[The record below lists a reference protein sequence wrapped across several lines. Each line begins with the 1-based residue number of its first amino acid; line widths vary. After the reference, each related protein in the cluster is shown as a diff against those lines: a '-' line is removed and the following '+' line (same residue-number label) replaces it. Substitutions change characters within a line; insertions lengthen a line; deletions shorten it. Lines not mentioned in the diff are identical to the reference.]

1 MIEAINTTNSQ
12 WLNLI
17 TNNSDGGDILQ
28 SAEFG
33 ESKTANGWRGLKFKF
48 SSEEYLNYF
57 LVLEKKTLL
66 GKIWYIPK
74 GPGITDVAVLSEFIS
89 EIKDYAAKRGVIFI
103 KIEPPIDA
111 KLAPEIEKLK
121 LNISRTKNIQ
131 PNSSTVIVDLKP
143 EVDDILASFKQ
154 RTRRS
159 IRKAEKSGVVV
170 EAVEPNEANLKKFY
184 NLYSLTG
191 ERAGF
196 FIRPLGYYLRFWHIF
211 GSSKMANL
219 YFAKTGSGIVAA
231 AMVLHGSSKALY
243 KDGASDR
250 NIMPEGSPYLLQWE
264 IIKDLKARGIKEY
277 DLHGTPPEDE
287 LDDKSHPFYSL
298 GVFKT
303 AFSDKVPSTVGAY
316 DIIVNDR
323 KYKLWQKFG
332 LRAYQAWAHRIKK
345 STFY

>member
-1 MIEAINTTNSQ
+1 MIEIVNADNDQ
-12 WLNLI
+12 WLSLI

-28 SAEFG
+28 SAQFG
-33 ESKTANGWRGLKFKF
+33 ESKAANGWRSLKFKF
-48 SSEEYLNYF
+48 SSEKYLNYF

-74 GPGITDVAVLSEFIS
+74 GPGIIDLTVLSKFIA
-89 EIKDYAAKRGVIFI
+89 EIKDYAAKQGVIFI
-103 KIEPPIDA
+103 KIEPPIGA
-111 KLAPEIEKLK
+111 ELAMKLGELK

-131 PNSSTVIVDLKP
+131 PNSSTVVVDLEP
-143 EVDDILASFKQ
+143 EADDILANFKQ

-170 EAVEPNEANLKKFY
+170 EVVEPNEVNLKKFY
-184 NLYSLTG
+184 KLYSLTG

-196 FIRPLGYYLRFWHIF
+196 FIRPLSYYLSFWQIF
-211 GSSKMANL
+211 SSNKMASL

-231 AMVLHGSSKALY
+231 ALVLHSSSKALY

-250 NIMPEGSPYLLQWE
+250 SIMPEGAPYLLQWE
-264 IIKDLKARGIKEY
+264 IMKDLKMRGIKEY
-277 DLHGTPPEDE
+277 DLHGTPPQDK

-298 GVFKT
+298 GLFKT
-303 AFSDKVPSTVGAY
+303 AFSNKVTSVVGAY

-332 LRAYQAWAHRIKK
+332 LRAYQAWAHRIKN